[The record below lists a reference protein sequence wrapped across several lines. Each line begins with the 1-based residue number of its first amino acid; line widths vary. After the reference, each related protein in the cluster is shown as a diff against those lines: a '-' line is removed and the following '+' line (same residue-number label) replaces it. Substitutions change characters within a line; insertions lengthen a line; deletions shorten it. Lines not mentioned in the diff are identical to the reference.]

1 MTRANSKKSKLIKAL
16 NELVSEGKKV
26 SPFSVE
32 KRAGVSNGL
41 VRHHEDVME
50 MINQAKL
57 EAAKQPVK
65 GKSSSATLET
75 LKSRLK
81 KSQEMAKKQEQLKQD
96 ALTEVQRLNDAEKSY
111 ADTIAQLTWDLHREL
126 SKVNPRNVF
135 DVNKSKV
142 GKS

>member
-1 MTRANSKKSKLIKAL
+1 MKAL

-26 SPFSVE
+26 SPFAVE

-41 VRHHEDVME
+41 VRHYEDVME

-57 EAAKQPVK
+57 DAIKQPVK
-65 GKSSSATLET
+65 SKSSNATLET

-81 KSQEMAKKQEQLKQD
+81 KAQEKAKKQEQLKQD
-96 ALTEVQRLNDAEKSY
+96 SLIEVQRLKKAEKSY

-126 SKVNPRNVF
+126 SKANPRNVF
-135 DVNKSKV
+135 DMNKK
-142 GKS
+142 

>member
-1 MTRANSKKSKLIKAL
+1 MTRANSKKAKLIKAL
-16 NELVSEGKKV
+16 NELVAEGKKV
-26 SPFSVE
+26 SPFAVE

-41 VRHHEDVME
+41 VRHYEDVME

-57 EAAKQPVK
+57 DATKQPAK
-65 GKSSSATLET
+65 GKPSNATLET

-81 KSQEMAKKQEQLKQD
+81 KSQEKAKKQEQLKQD
-96 ALTEVQRLNDAEKSY
+96 ALNEVQRLKEAEKSY

-126 SKVNPRNVF
+126 SKANPRNVF
-135 DVNKSKV
+135 DMNKNIN

>member
-1 MTRANSKKSKLIKAL
+1 MTRANSKKSKIMKAL

-26 SPFSVE
+26 SPFAVE

-41 VRHHEDVME
+41 VRHYEDVME

-57 EAAKQPVK
+57 DAIKQPVK
-65 GKSSSATLET
+65 SKSSNATLET

-81 KSQEMAKKQEQLKQD
+81 KAQEKAKKQEQLKQD
-96 ALTEVQRLNDAEKSY
+96 ALSEVQRLKKAEKSY

-126 SKVNPRNVF
+126 SKANPRNVF
-135 DVNKSKV
+135 DMNKK
-142 GKS
+142 

>member
-1 MTRANSKKSKLIKAL
+1 MTRANTTKAKLINAL

-26 SPFSVE
+26 SPFAVE

-41 VRHHEDVME
+41 VRHYDDVME

-57 EAAKQPVK
+57 DATKQPTR
-65 GKSSSATLET
+65 GKSSNATLET

-81 KSQEMAKKQEQLKQD
+81 KSQEKAKKQEQLKQD
-96 ALTEVQRLNDAEKSY
+96 ALTEVQRLKDAEKSY

-126 SKVNPRNVF
+126 SKANPRNVF